1 LGANKASGKD
11 DKNSGKEYHA
21 TVTPAENFD
30 ALKDADTLHD
40 ANGKISIL
48 FQCNC
53 SFLFFRFQNKLCLE
67 I

>member
-40 ANGKISIL
+40 ANGKISNATVIPQVL
-48 FQCNC
+48 
-53 SFLFFRFQNKLCLE
+53 SFFVSK
-67 I
+67 